1 MTCKRDNHPL
11 LIAKRVCPPNCFVA
25 DERLRNLTRK
35 PFGHMAQNLRPPQ
48 TLGVGLDSG
57 LKANELYV
65 HVIPI

>member
-35 PFGHMAQNLRPPQ
+35 RLATWRRICGHRKVLAL
-48 TLGVGLDSG
+48 VSG
-57 LKANELYV
+57 LKANEFKL
-65 HVIPI
+65 